1 MVASYNH
8 VLLLNSCLTH
18 VTVTYVIHCR
28 SECCEGFSGAD
39 VAALVKEAAV
49 LALKEAMVA
58 AAAAK
63 ASSSKAST
71 PGASTST
78 AAAAQGGA
86 DAMAS
91 PAAPEEATG
100 MGSGVPYPLVHL
112 RHFEAALSTVT
123 PSVNR
128 RDRRSYEAM
137 RTRLRGARA
146 QIPTAAAASAGGGA
160 AAGVAAGEGSAMA
173 DVEDAAATAA
183 AAAAGGKAAGDD
195 MEGTDDAPEPEDP
208 MKD

>member
-1 MVASYNH
+1 MLFT
-8 VLLLNSCLTH
+8 LLMLC
-18 VTVTYVIHCR
+18 YFCR
-28 SECCEGFSGAD
+28 SERCEGFSGAD

-71 PGASTST
+71 PGASTT
-78 AAAAQGGA
+78 AAAQGAA
-86 DAMAS
+86 DASAS
-91 PAAPEEATG
+91 PAASAAAEAG

-183 AAAAGGKAAGDD
+183 AAGGGKGAEDD